1 MKISVFIP
9 NYNHGHFL
17 ERCIERYINQIFRP
31 IEIIIADDGSTDNSI
46 EIINDLI
53 LKYKKQIKIILIKN
67 KNNLG
72 IHQTL
77 SNNYKKCKGD
87 FVYFG
92 SVTDG
97 IEKIFFNEAKK
108 GLDLNPDVKI
118 IYGDVKIVDEKLNLI
133 YLASLK
139 QIYKSQLIK
148 PRLFYKKI
156 LLKESLGFSL
166 STSTIYNKKIL
177 EKFDFCNKNLGGYSD
192 TFNINS
198 ICLLYNS
205 YYIKSICSF
214 WVLEKNSYSQKTSL
228 LNSFKIFYH
237 SSVLMN
243 FSKNYK
249 FIYPKYYCL
258 KWIIIYPLKIIFRNI
273 KNKFVL

>member
-166 STSTIYNKKIL
+166 SSSTIYNKKIL

>member
-17 ERCIERYINQIFRP
+17 ERCIERYINQIFQP

-46 EIINDLI
+46 EIINNLI
-53 LKYKKQIKIILIKN
+53 FKYKNQIKIILIKN

-72 IHQTL
+72 IHKTL
-77 SNNYKKCKGD
+77 LNNYKKCKGE

-108 GLDLNPDVKI
+108 GLYLNPDVKI
-118 IYGDVKIVDEKLNLI
+118 IYGDVKVVDEKLNLI

-139 QIYKSQLIK
+139 NIYKSQLIK
-148 PRLFYKKI
+148 PKLFYKKI

-166 STSTIYNKKIL
+166 SSSTIYNKKIL

-198 ICLLYNS
+198 ICLLYKS
-205 YYIKSICSF
+205 FYIKKACSF

-228 LNSFKIFYH
+228 LNDFKIFLWY
-237 SSVLMN
+237 
-243 FSKNYK
+243 
-249 FIYPKYYCL
+249 
-258 KWIIIYPLKIIFRNI
+258 
-273 KNKFVL
+273 

>member
-77 SNNYKKCKGD
+77 FNNYKKCKGD

-139 QIYKSQLIK
+139 QVYKSQLIK

-166 STSTIYNKKIL
+166 SSSTIYNKKIL